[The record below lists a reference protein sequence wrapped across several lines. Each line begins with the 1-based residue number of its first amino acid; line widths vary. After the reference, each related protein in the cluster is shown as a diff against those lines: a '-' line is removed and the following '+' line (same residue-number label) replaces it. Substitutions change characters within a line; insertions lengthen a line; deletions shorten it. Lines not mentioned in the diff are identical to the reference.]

1 MNVLAIPLQAV
12 YSGFTFSPER
22 HDTTVVVDT
31 HFSTRDTPL
40 LKLKRVELQ
49 GFKSFADKT
58 DLRFSG
64 YGIAAIVGPNG
75 CGKSNLSDAINWVLG
90 EQSAKSLRGARM
102 EDVIFAGTR
111 DRKPMGMASVTLT
124 LFDPSVDAVLPSID
138 LAPADG
144 PAANPATFVAPPAEK
159 RSELI
164 ITRRLFRSGDSEYLI
179 NGKQARLRDI
189 QDIFM
194 GTGLGPESYAIIEQG
209 RIGQILSSRPAD
221 RRSVIEEAAG
231 VTRFKTKRRLAEAKL
246 EGAKQNLT
254 RVFDILEEVSR
265 QVNSLKRQA
274 AKAKRYEELREEL
287 VTHLRLSLAGKFKKL
302 ETDATKA
309 AGELTQATAHYEEI
323 NKDLLDK
330 DVQHSELLQAC
341 YTLEE
346 HLTAQRQELA
356 DRNVEAERARGR
368 LTSQAQQIAGI
379 EQRLNQGENEAIA
392 VEQRLTGLTA
402 EVEGHKQKLEE
413 LERQVNDARDRL
425 RLRNEEREQLQG
437 ELRGREQGMES
448 ARQQVLRLLG
458 ESSSLR
464 NQLAQVE
471 EYLASNQRDRT
482 RATREAE
489 GAQADLT
496 RVAQMKEELTL
507 RLANRQ
513 SEIESL
519 ADQRKF
525 VDGELAARKSEIGET
540 RRQLEQVRAELSRLK
555 ARKDSLEEILH
566 HRAYTTE
573 SVKRLFTA
581 IERGKAN
588 DLKPAGVLADFV
600 DVQPAFEKATEEFL
614 HDELE
619 YVVVK
624 NWQQAEQGI
633 DLMRSDFDGRATFLV
648 HPEDNDLYAS
658 APPIEPPIGPE
669 TGIIGRLSE
678 MLNLTNGLTK
688 APAELLPRLARC
700 YLVQDRAAAQRLALQ
715 YPDVYFLLPDGIC
728 YHGHAVSGGRK
739 TGSGPLAL
747 KRELRELTG
756 LVTQRQRQFEGS
768 AAQIEELELQ
778 ISSLS
783 EEQEILRQ
791 KQQKEEREALAL
803 DHEMRKLG
811 EETSRSNQRLNVSR
825 QELERLDRDLE
836 RAATQKD
843 ERQALLETK
852 EAARREQESKL
863 EVGRSQLDL
872 LRESVQKAAED
883 HSHVRIE
890 LTSFDER
897 RRAEFNAQQR
907 LEAQINELTRRR
919 QEISGEMERNSLH
932 RSRLLNDNMEL
943 DSIVI
948 RLAEEISVLDGQ
960 VRTQSAK
967 DQEMRAGLAGLDES
981 LKGLRST
988 VQSALERRTQIE
1000 IELVRLH
1007 SDLKHLEETSQ
1018 HELAL
1023 PLSELARPE
1032 DPELDEIALGEIE
1045 GKYQEVRK
1053 RIEALGPVN
1062 PQALEEYKEA
1072 ETRFTF
1078 LNDQRQ
1084 DLLDAIRDTEKAIQD
1099 IDVESRKRFAEAFH
1113 AVNAN
1118 FKEMFTTLFG
1128 GGAAEMR
1135 LTDENNIGD
1144 SGIEII
1150 ASPPGKRLQN
1160 VLLLSGG
1167 EKSLTAMALL
1177 MAIFKYQPSPFCVLD
1192 EVDAPLDESNTVR
1205 LARLIKEMS
1214 IETQFVVITHHT
1226 RTMEAAQTLYGV
1238 TMQEPGV
1245 SQLVSVRFG
1254 QQAPPVSPEPR
1265 MQVATA

>member
-1 MNVLAIPLQAV
+1 M
-12 YSGFTFSPER
+12 
-22 HDTTVVVDT
+22 
-31 HFSTRDTPL
+31 

-58 DLRFSG
+58 EMRFNGS
-64 YGIAAIVGPNG
+64 GIAAVVGPNG

-124 LFDPSVDAVLPSID
+124 LFDPSAGEVILPSVDAVIS
-138 LAPADG
+138 AP
-144 PAANPATFVAPPAEK
+144 EK
-159 RSELI
+159 RRELT

-179 NGKQARLRDI
+179 DGKSARLRDI

-221 RRSVIEEAAG
+221 RRAVIEEAAG
-231 VTRFKTKRRLAEAKL
+231 ITKFKTKRRLAEAKL

-254 RVFDILEEVSR
+254 RVFDILEEVGR

-287 VTHLRLSLAGKFKKL
+287 VSHLRLSLAGKFKKL
-302 ETDATKA
+302 ESDASKA
-309 AGELTQATAHYEEI
+309 AIELSQATGHYEELH
-323 NKDLLDK
+323 KDLQEK
-330 DVQHSELLQAC
+330 EIQHGELQQAC

-346 HLTAQRQELA
+346 QLTAQRQELA
-356 DRNVEAERARGR
+356 DRNLEAERARGR
-368 LTSQAQQIAGI
+368 LTSQSQQIAGI
-379 EQRLNQGENEAIA
+379 EQRLNQGESESEA
-392 VEQRLTGLTA
+392 VEQRLTGLTT
-402 EVEGHKQKLEE
+402 EVESHRQKLEE
-413 LERQVNDARDRL
+413 LERQVNDARERL
-425 RLRNEEREQLQG
+425 RLRNEERDQLQG
-437 ELRGREQGMES
+437 QLRGREQGMEA

-471 EYLASNQRDRT
+471 EYLASNERDRA
-482 RATREAE
+482 RANREAE
-489 GAQADLT
+489 AAQADLT
-496 RVAQMKEELTL
+496 RISQTKEELSQ

-513 SEIESL
+513 TEIESL
-519 ADQRKF
+519 ADQRKR
-525 VDGELAARKSEIGET
+525 VEEELSARKGEIAET

-555 ARKDSLEEILH
+555 ARKDSLQEILS

-573 SVKRLFTA
+573 SVKALFTA
-581 IERGKAN
+581 IERGKAQ

-633 DLMRSDFDGRATFLV
+633 DFMRSDFDGRATFLV
-648 HPEDNDLYAS
+648 HPEENDRYAS
-658 APPIEPPIGPE
+658 APPVEPAIGPE
-669 TGIIGRLSE
+669 TGIVGRLSE

-715 YPDVYFLLPDGIC
+715 YPDVYFLLPDGVC

-756 LVTQRQRQFEGS
+756 LVTQRQRQFEGATS
-768 AAQIEELELQ
+768 QIDELERQ
-778 ISSLS
+778 IAGLL
-783 EEQEILRQ
+783 EEQEMLRQ

-811 EETSRSNQRLNVSR
+811 EETTRSNQRLSASKM
-825 QELERLDRDLE
+825 ELERLGRDLE
-836 RAATQKD
+836 RAATQRE
-843 ERQALLETK
+843 ERQTLLETK
-852 EAARREQESKL
+852 ETARREQESKL
-863 EVGRSQLDL
+863 EEGRNQLEY
-872 LRESVQKAAED
+872 LRESVQKATED

-919 QEISGEMERNSLH
+919 QEVAGEMERLSLN
-932 RSRLLNDNMEL
+932 RTRLLNDNMEL
-943 DSIVI
+943 DTLVARS
-948 RLAEEISVLDGQ
+948 AEEIAVLDGK
-960 VRTQSAK
+960 VRIQSAK
-967 DQEMRAGLAGLDES
+967 DHEMRAQLSGLDES
-981 LKGLRST
+981 LKALRSGAQ
-988 VQSALERRTQIE
+988 VAQERRTQIE

-1018 HELAL
+1018 HELSL
-1023 PLSELARPE
+1023 PLAELAKPE

-1062 PQALEEYKEA
+1062 PQALEEHREA
-1072 ETRFTF
+1072 ETRYTF

-1084 DLLDAIRDTEKAIQD
+1084 DLLDSIRDTEKAIQD

-1135 LTDENNIGD
+1135 LTDESNIGD

-1214 IETQFVVITHHT
+1214 LETQFVVITHHK

-1254 QQAPPVSPEPR
+1254 PQAPPISPEPR
-1265 MQVATA
+1265 TVVATA

>member
-1 MNVLAIPLQAV
+1 
-12 YSGFTFSPER
+12 
-22 HDTTVVVDT
+22 
-31 HFSTRDTPL
+31 L

-58 DLRFSG
+58 EMRFNGS
-64 YGIAAIVGPNG
+64 GIAAVVGPNG

-124 LFDPSVDAVLPSID
+124 LFDPSSGEVALPSVDAVVST
-138 LAPADG
+138 G
-144 PAANPATFVAPPAEK
+144 EK
-159 RSELI
+159 RRELT

-179 NGKQARLRDI
+179 DGKSARLRDI

-221 RRSVIEEAAG
+221 RRAVIEEAAG
-231 VTRFKTKRRLAEAKL
+231 ITKFKTKRRLAEAKL

-254 RVFDILEEVSR
+254 RVFDILEEVGR

-274 AKAKRYEELREEL
+274 VKAKRYEELREEL
-287 VTHLRLSLAGKFKKL
+287 VGNLRLSLAGKFKRL
-302 ETDATKA
+302 ESDASKA
-309 AGELTQATAHYEEI
+309 AIELSQATGHYEELH
-323 NKDLLDK
+323 KDLQEK
-330 DVQHSELLQAC
+330 ETQHGELQQAC
-341 YTLEE
+341 YALEE
-346 HLTAQRQELA
+346 QLTAQRQELA
-356 DRNVEAERARGR
+356 DRNLEAERARGR
-368 LTSQAQQIAGI
+368 LTSQSQQIAGM
-379 EQRLNQGENEAIA
+379 EQRLNQGEAEAEA
-392 VEQRLTGLTA
+392 VEQRLTGLSA
-402 EVEGHKQKLEE
+402 EVESHRQKLEE
-413 LERQVNDARDRL
+413 LERQVNDARERL
-425 RLRNEEREQLQG
+425 RLRIEERDQLQG
-437 ELRGREQGMES
+437 QLRSREQGMEA

-471 EYLASNQRDRT
+471 EYLASNERDRA
-482 RATREAE
+482 RANREAE
-489 GAQADLT
+489 AAQADLS
-496 RVAQMKEELTL
+496 RIAQAKEDLSR

-513 SEIESL
+513 TEIESIT
-519 ADQRKF
+519 DQRKR
-525 VDGELAARKSEIGET
+525 VEEELAARKGEIAET

-555 ARKDSLEEILH
+555 ARRDSLQEILS

-573 SVKRLFTA
+573 SVKALFTA
-581 IERGKAN
+581 IERGKAQ

-633 DLMRSDFDGRATFLV
+633 DFMRSDFDGRATFLV
-648 HPEDNDLYAS
+648 HPEENDRYAS
-658 APPIEPPIGPE
+658 APPVEPAIGPE
-669 TGIIGRLSE
+669 TGIVGRLSE

-715 YPDVYFLLPDGIC
+715 YPDVFFLLPDGVC

-756 LVTQRQRQFEGS
+756 LVTQRQRQFEG
-768 AAQIEELELQ
+768 ATGQLEELERQ
-778 ISSLS
+778 IAALH
-783 EEQEILRQ
+783 EEQEMLRQ

-811 EETSRSNQRLNVSR
+811 EETTRANQRLSASKM
-825 QELERLDRDLE
+825 ELERLGRDLE
-836 RAATQKD
+836 RAATQRE

-852 EAARREQESKL
+852 ETARREQESKL
-863 EVGRSQLDL
+863 EEGRNQLEY
-872 LRESVQKAAED
+872 LRESVHKASED

-897 RRAEFNAQQR
+897 RRAESNAQQR
-907 LEAQINELTRRR
+907 LEAQIQELTRRR
-919 QEISGEMERNSLH
+919 QEVAGEMERLSLH
-932 RSRLLNDNMEL
+932 RARLLNDNMEL
-943 DSIVI
+943 DALVARS
-948 RLAEEISVLDGQ
+948 AEEIAVLDGK
-960 VRTQSAK
+960 VRVQSAK
-967 DQEMRAGLAGLDES
+967 DHEMRAQLAGLDES
-981 LKGLRST
+981 LKALRSGAQ
-988 VQSALERRTQIE
+988 VAQERRTQIE

-1018 HELAL
+1018 HELGL
-1023 PLSELARPE
+1023 PLAELAKAD
-1032 DPELDEIALGEIE
+1032 DPELDEVALAEIE
-1045 GKYQEVRK
+1045 VKYQEVRK
-1053 RIEALGPVN
+1053 RIESLGPVN
-1062 PQALEEYKEA
+1062 PQALEEHREA
-1072 ETRFTF
+1072 ETRYTF
-1078 LNDQRQ
+1078 LNEQRQ
-1084 DLLDAIRDTEKAIQD
+1084 DLLDSIRDTEKAIQD

-1135 LTDENNIGD
+1135 LTDETNISD

-1205 LARLIKEMS
+1205 LARLIREMS
-1214 IETQFVVITHHT
+1214 LETQFVVITHHK

-1254 QQAPPVSPEPR
+1254 PQAPPLSPEPR
-1265 MQVATA
+1265 AAVATA